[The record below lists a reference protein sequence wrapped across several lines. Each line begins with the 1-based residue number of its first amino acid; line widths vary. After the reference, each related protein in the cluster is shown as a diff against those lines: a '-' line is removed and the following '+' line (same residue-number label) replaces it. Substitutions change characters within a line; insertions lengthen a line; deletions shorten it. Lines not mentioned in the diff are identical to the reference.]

1 METKMTYGKIPYVE
15 KEVSRIFAGT
25 ASIYGVKDKNAY
37 FDELFD
43 LGINAFDMARVYF
56 GAEKAV
62 GEWLEKS
69 GKRDE
74 VVLLSKCGH
83 PSIFGKKRV
92 NKKEVLKDFELSTK
106 ELHTDKID
114 IYLLHRD
121 DTSKPVDEVV
131 EMLNELHSKGRI
143 GAFGGSNWTHQR
155 IEEANEY
162 AYKKGLV
169 PFSVSSP
176 NFTLAESVCDPWGG
190 GCVSLTSKESD
201 GGIEWYQKTDM
212 PVIAYSSLAG
222 GLFSGKINE
231 DRSNIKE
238 VLSKP
243 SIKGFVS
250 DENLERLKRVEKL
263 AKEKNVA
270 VPQIAMA
277 YVNCFPMNT
286 FAVVSTRNPSSMRKN
301 IDALNI
307 VLSQEELKYLNLED

>member
-1 METKMTYGKIPYVE
+1 MATEMIYGKIPYVE

-25 ASIYGVKDKNAY
+25 ASIYAVKDKNAY
-37 FDELFD
+37 FDELFA

-74 VVLLSKCGH
+74 VVLLSKCCH
-83 PSIFGKKRV
+83 PNMFGGKRV
-92 NKKEVLKDFELSTK
+92 GRKHILKDFALSTK
-106 ELHTDKID
+106 ELHTDRID

-121 DTSKPVDEVV
+121 VPSVPVDEIV
-131 EMLNELHSKGRI
+131 ETLNELHSNGKI
-143 GAFGGSNWTHQR
+143 GAFGGSNWIHQR

-176 NFTLAESVCDPWGG
+176 NFTLAESIDDLWGG
-190 GCVSLTSKESD
+190 GCVSLTAKNSV
-201 GGIEWYQKTDM
+201 GAIEWYQKTDM
-212 PVIAYSSLAG
+212 PVVAYSSLAG

-231 DRSNIKE
+231 DRSNISE
-238 VLSKP
+238 VLPKTSQ
-243 SIKGFVS
+243 KGFVS
-250 DENLERLKRVEKL
+250 DVNLERLSRVEKL
-263 AKEKNVA
+263 AKEKGVT

-277 YVNCFPMNT
+277 YVHCYPMNT
-286 FAVVSTRNPSSMRKN
+286 FAVVSTKNPSSMKKN
-301 IDALNI
+301 IDALKI
-307 VLSQEELKYLNLED
+307 ELTSDELKYLNLEI